1 MNEVYNQKNSEA
13 LQEKKKKNPN
23 GIQLQTRMMSDNLI

>member
-13 LQEKKKKNPN
+13 LQEKKKKKPKWHTAAN
-23 GIQLQTRMMSDNLI
+23 QDDVR